1 MSHPSTRDC
10 AIVTPAEA
18 IDAFQRS
25 PGAGALMAE
34 YDMRVRW
41 PVTAVAATLLVAGPY
56 AVAAAQRSFYPGLQ
70 GRLTR
75 AQPLNADEIAEL
87 LQASREAL
95 AYKSLRLSRS
105 PTGVPGAEYLIGPD
119 GRPVMIRAAS
129 DRPDWRAF
137 TPGPRLEFQRDAIV
151 ITNYT
156 RRAALHCDGV
166 LSAEEMV
173 VEYRSAGDGW
183 TVTARLADPIELG
196 ATVFAVLTGEASLA
210 DGGRRHI
217 QQRQARGLSGAW
229 PPTGT
234 AQTLWID
241 EITLVPLLWQVA
253 ATQDPPAADEGLYF
267 VYDRSIDI
275 RPPSNVAAP
284 ECLP

>member
-1 MSHPSTRDC
+1 
-10 AIVTPAEA
+10 
-18 IDAFQRS
+18 
-25 PGAGALMAE
+25 MAE
-34 YDMRVRW
+34 YVMRVRRLAA
-41 PVTAVAATLLVAGPY
+41 AVGATFCVVAMSGHP
-56 AVAAAQRSFYPGLQ
+56 AAQRSFYAGLQ
-70 GRLTR
+70 GRLMR
-75 AQPLNADEIAEL
+75 PQPLTAEEIVEL

-105 PTGVPGAEYLIGPD
+105 PTGTPGSEYLIGPD

-166 LSAEEMV
+166 LSAEELV

-183 TVTARLADPIELG
+183 TVTARIADPIELG
-196 ATVFAVLTGEASLA
+196 ATVFAVLTGEASLE
-210 DGGRRHI
+210 DGGRRRI
-217 QQRQARGLSGAW
+217 LDRRVRGLTSPW
-229 PPTGT
+229 QPTGT
-234 AQTLWID
+234 TQTLWID
-241 EITLVPLLWQVA
+241 EVTLVPLLWQVA
-253 ATQDPPAADEGLYF
+253 TTQDRPAPDEGLYF